1 MLDSKAIPAN
11 YLAGS
16 GAKII
21 DGRRHARELRDVL
34 RVEANK
40 FAAKYGAQPKLTVV
54 LVGDDPA
61 SRLYV
66 ANKSKACR
74 DVGIASVVIAL
85 PASTPLDA
93 LLSVIE
99 TQNQDASVHFIPV
112 HPPPPSHCPVQP
124 APERISV
131 EKD

>member
-34 RVEANK
+34 RVEAK
-40 FAAKYGAQPKLTVV
+40 EFAAKYGAQPKLTVV

-61 SRLYV
+61 SGPAVQVTISVGVASLNGESRELTDMLAAADAALYY
-66 ANKSKACR
+66 AK
-74 DVGIASVVIAL
+74 
-85 PASTPLDA
+85 
-93 LLSVIE
+93 E
-99 TQNQDASVHFIPV
+99 TGRNQVKMATD
-112 HPPPPSHCPVQP
+112 PSH
-124 APERISV
+124 ADHE
-131 EKD
+131 